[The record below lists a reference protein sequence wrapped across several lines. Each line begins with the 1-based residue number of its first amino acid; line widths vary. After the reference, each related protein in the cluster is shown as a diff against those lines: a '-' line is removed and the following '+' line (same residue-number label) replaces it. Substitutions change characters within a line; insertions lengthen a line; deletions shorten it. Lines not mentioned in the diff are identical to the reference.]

1 MYILFDAIL
10 LNLFDDMDNLQK
22 LKNDNIEEDAD
33 LQKEQM
39 LIENNIL

>member
-22 LKNDNIEEDAD
+22 LKNDNIEEDVD